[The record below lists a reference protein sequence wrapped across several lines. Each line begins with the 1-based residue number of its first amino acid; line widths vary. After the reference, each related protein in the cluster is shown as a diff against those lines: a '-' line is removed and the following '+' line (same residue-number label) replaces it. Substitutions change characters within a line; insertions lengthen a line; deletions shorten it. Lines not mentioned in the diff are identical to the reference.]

1 MKSICPRIE
10 NILPHSI
17 GEKHSICRGELLKSI
32 NGHLL
37 RDIIDYQFLTANED
51 LTLEIQNHAGVLRT
65 EKIHKSFEDDLGI
78 VFESAVFDGIRSCKN
93 NCIFCFV
100 SQMPKGYRPTLY
112 VKDDDYRLSFLYGN
126 YITLTNLTNEDYKR
140 IVDERLSPLYISIHC
155 ADEKIRTTL
164 LGIKNEKPI
173 MPQLR
178 KLAEA
183 GIEIH
188 GQIVL
193 VPGYNDGEILENT
206 IAELETLGDNLLSLA
221 LVPVGLTKCQKNNL
235 RIFTKAEAKT
245 IIKTVKKWQTKF
257 QSEKYTNLIFAADE
271 FYLLADEE
279 IPNGDFY
286 EDYPQIENGVGI
298 IRQFYDE
305 FDYEYE
311 VFPHDLKISEQI
323 TLITGVD
330 GAKSLQPK
338 IAILKNQGINIETL
352 AVPNNFFGE
361 TVTVTGLLT
370 GGDII
375 DAIKIQ
381 PNVDENVHGTFL
393 IPDILLKHHSNLLL
407 DDITIN
413 EIEDRTN
420 RVVKVIATDAATLLN
435 TIKKIGKE

>member
-1 MKSICPRIE
+1 
-10 NILPHSI
+10 
-17 GEKHSICRGELLKSI
+17 
-32 NGHLL
+32 
-37 RDIIDYQFLTANED
+37 
-51 LTLEIQNHAGVLRT
+51 
-65 EKIHKSFEDDLGI
+65 
-78 VFESAVFDGIRSCKN
+78 
-93 NCIFCFV
+93 
-100 SQMPKGYRPTLY
+100 
-112 VKDDDYRLSFLYGN
+112 
-126 YITLTNLTNEDYKR
+126 
-140 IVDERLSPLYISIHC
+140 
-155 ADEKIRTTL
+155 
-164 LGIKNEKPI
+164 
-173 MPQLR
+173 
-178 KLAEA
+178 
-183 GIEIH
+183 
-188 GQIVL
+188 
-193 VPGYNDGEILENT
+193 
-206 IAELETLGDNLLSLA
+206 
-221 LVPVGLTKCQKNNL
+221 TKCQKNNL

-407 DDITIN
+407 DDTTIN
-413 EIEDRTN
+413 EIEERTN